1 MDKETKDLGEVNK
14 EKDLMAKDV
23 LQMMMKLVI
32 GLVLALLVVIGA
44 FISYAVYKDNQY
56 NEFINSFEY
65 EVTDEYVDQS
75 ANDGGDTNFI
85 KGDGNVLDGK
95 SDSADTQNPN

>member
-1 MDKETKDLGEVNK
+1 M

-44 FISYAVYKDNQY
+44 FISYAVYNDYQY
-56 NEFINSFEY
+56 TEFINSFEF
-65 EVTDEYVDQS
+65 ETSETTIDSNQDGQGTNIVNNGEMTDVPNGENSPQ
-75 ANDGGDTNFI
+75 
-85 KGDGNVLDGK
+85 
-95 SDSADTQNPN
+95 DSQN

>member
-1 MDKETKDLGEVNK
+1 M

-44 FISYAVYKDNQY
+44 FISYAVYKDKQY
-56 NEFINSFEY
+56 TDFINSFEY
-65 EVTDEYVDQS
+65 DITDEYINQD
-75 ANDGGDTNFI
+75 AADGGDTNLL
-85 KGDGNVLDGK
+85 KGDGNVINGTPENNNTE
-95 SDSADTQNPN
+95 SQN